1 MKSADAA
8 SRGLVAL
15 NTQFIDLMRSQSDAT
30 LGLWRAT
37 ISAPSLSE
45 AVKAQ
50 SSGMRKA
57 YESTAM
63 QLKTIARDRYARCDR
78 DERAAHGPVLPQGLS
93 VPAMD
98 TAERNAFGGLRNP
111 SECGIYSPAR
121 ETGRHVLSCSCSSV
135 G

>member
-1 MKSADAA
+1 
-8 SRGLVAL
+8 
-15 NTQFIDLMRSQSDAT
+15 MRSQSDAT

-63 QLKTIARDRYARCDR
+63 QLKTIA
-78 DERAAHGPVLPQGLS
+78 
-93 VPAMD
+93 
-98 TAERNAFGGLRNP
+98 
-111 SECGIYSPAR
+111 
-121 ETGRHVLSCSCSSV
+121 ETGMRVATETSEPLTDQFSRK

>member
-63 QLKTIARDRYARCDR
+63 QLKTIA
-78 DERAAHGPVLPQGLS
+78 
-93 VPAMD
+93 
-98 TAERNAFGGLRNP
+98 
-111 SECGIYSPAR
+111 
-121 ETGRHVLSCSCSSV
+121 ETGMRVATETSEPLTDQFSRK